1 MSNNY
6 ETPDIIGVKALDNYL
21 IYLMYETKEEKIYDM
36 KNLINENTFYKNL
49 IDKKYFKSVTI
60 RGDSIEWENGED
72 VAPESLYYES
82 IDLKNWKEELIN
94 LD

>member
-6 ETPDIIGVKALDNYL
+6 ETPDIIGVKALENYL

-36 KNLINENTFYKNL
+36 KKLINKNKFYKNL
-49 IDKKYFKSVTI
+49 LNKQYFKAIKI
-60 RGDSIEWENGED
+60 RGDSIEWSDGED
-72 VAPESLYYES
+72 VSPENLYFES
-82 IDLKNWKEELIN
+82 IDLKDCREELKE

>member
-6 ETPDIIGVKALDNYL
+6 ETPDIIGVRALDNYL

-36 KNLINENTFYKNL
+36 KKLINKNKFYKNL
-49 IDKKYFKSVTI
+49 LNKQYFRNIKI
-60 RGDSIEWENGED
+60 RGDSIEWDNGED
-72 VAPESLYYES
+72 VAPENLYYES
-82 IDLKNWKEELIN
+82 IDLKECKEELKE

>member
-6 ETPDIIGVKALDNYL
+6 ETPDIIGVRALENYL

-36 KNLINENTFYKNL
+36 KKLINKNKFYKKLLN
-49 IDKKYFKSVTI
+49 KQYFRNIKI
-60 RGDSIEWENGED
+60 RGDSIEWNNGED
-72 VAPESLYYES
+72 VAPENLYYES
-82 IDLKNWKEELIN
+82 MDLKDCKEELKE

>member
-36 KNLINENTFYKNL
+36 KKLINETTFYKNL
-49 IDKKYFKSVTI
+49 LNKQYFKSVKI
-60 RGDSIEWENGED
+60 RGDSLEWKDGED
-72 VAPESLYYES
+72 VAPESLYYDS
-82 IDLKNWKEELIN
+82 IYLKEWKEELES

>member
-6 ETPDIIGVKALDNYL
+6 ETPDIIGVKALENYL

-36 KNLINENTFYKNL
+36 KKLINKNKFYKKLLN
-49 IDKKYFKSVTI
+49 KQYFKIIKI
-60 RGDSIEWENGED
+60 RGDSIEWADGED
-72 VAPESLYYES
+72 VSPENLYYES
-82 IDLKNWKEELIN
+82 IALKDCREHLKE

>member
-1 MSNNY
+1 MRNNY

-36 KNLINENTFYKNL
+36 KKLINENKFYKNL
-49 IDKKYFKSVTI
+49 LNKQYFKNIKI
-60 RGDSIEWENGED
+60 RGDSIEWNDGED
-72 VAPESLYYES
+72 IAPENLYYES
-82 IDLKNWKEELIN
+82 IDLKDCKEELKE

>member
-6 ETPDIIGVKALDNYL
+6 ETPDIIGVRALDNYL

-36 KNLINENTFYKNL
+36 KKLINENKFYRKLLN
-49 IDKKYFKSVTI
+49 KQYFKVIKI
-60 RGDSIEWENGED
+60 RGDSIEWEQGED
-72 VAPESLYYES
+72 IAPENLYYKS
-82 IDLKNWKEELIN
+82 IDLKDFKEELKE

>member
-6 ETPDIIGVKALDNYL
+6 ETPDIIGVKALDDYL

-36 KNLINENTFYKNL
+36 KKLINKNKFYKKL
-49 IDKKYFKSVTI
+49 LDKHYFKSIKI
-60 RGDSIEWENGED
+60 RGDSVEWESGED
-72 VAPESLYYES
+72 VSPESLYYES
-82 IDLKNWKEELIN
+82 IDLKECRGELKE